1 MLVQAAHVA
10 AIVGCDGN
18 LIVLKAENEKKLV
31 DIFSK
36 LSIINMSPVGFY
48 EPDMNNELTAIAV
61 RVSDTT
67 KKKLS
72 NFPLLKEKDLCKI
85 EV

>member
-1 MLVQAAHVA
+1 MLVQTAHVA
-10 AIVGCDGN
+10 AIAGCDGN
-18 LIVLKAENEKKLV
+18 LIVLKVENEKNLV
-31 DIFSK
+31 DIFKK
-36 LSIINMSPVGFY
+36 LSIMNMSPVDFY

-72 NFPLLKEKDLCKI
+72 NFPLLKEKDLCKTK
-85 EV
+85 V